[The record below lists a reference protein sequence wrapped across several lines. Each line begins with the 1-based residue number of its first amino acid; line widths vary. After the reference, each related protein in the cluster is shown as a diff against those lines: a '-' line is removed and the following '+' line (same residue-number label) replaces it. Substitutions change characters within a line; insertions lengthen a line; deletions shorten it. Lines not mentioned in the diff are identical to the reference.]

1 MITFLKGTLENK
13 MPPALVINVNGV
25 GYEIEASMQTFYQLP
40 ETGQTLKLFTH
51 PVIRED
57 AHLLFGFIEQREREL
72 FRILIKTN
80 GVGPRS
86 AIAVLSTL
94 SCDELINCVHQDD
107 VNQLVKVPG
116 IGKKTAERL
125 LLDLRDQ
132 LKSWGSTHQQA
143 SVPNIETAASESNN
157 SASTSMEANVRQ
169 DAINALIALG
179 YKPNNATQ
187 AIDKIYR
194 QQPDIATETL
204 IKQGLQQLN

>member
-1 MITFLKGTLENK
+1 MITFLKGQLVQK
-13 MPPALVINVNGV
+13 MPPTLVLEVNGV
-25 GYEIEASMQTFYQLP
+25 GYELEASMHTFYQLP
-40 ETGQTLKLFTH
+40 EADNTVQLYTH
-51 PVIRED
+51 PIIRED
-57 AHLLFGFIEQREREL
+57 AHLLFGFYEHNEREL

-86 AIAVLSTL
+86 AITILSSL
-94 SCDELINCVHQDD
+94 GVDELTQCVHQDD

-132 LKSWGSTHQQA
+132 LKSWSSSAHASAPNVTAQQPGSDQQL
-143 SVPNIETAASESNN
+143 
-157 SASTSMEANVRQ
+157 EAGQTDRRQ

-179 YKPNNATQ
+179 YKPNNASQ
-187 AIDKIYR
+187 AINKIYR
-194 QQPDIATETL
+194 QQPDAETEYL